1 MSTTARRYFR
11 VTVPKGS
18 LLDFF
23 KRGSN
28 PTEVVKPHYKKSTDQ
43 LIEKI
48 EHNQGELLTSSKST
62 FIPIIGKE
70 SLSDSVSG
78 KELNGFQINRWIPR
92 RSIYSKKLAA
102 SSQYQTAVNIILDS
116 TYTHVTGRSV
126 DDSAELSDIQE
137 RFKLIKKVQINFG
150 LIISDIEL
158 TRTHTLGQ
166 LRNLLLQKLDP
177 SLKVVDEQ
185 LPNAIY
191 VDPTAYMTTN
201 VSVGEF
207 LGSKQKEVK
216 FNELLKS
223 VQRVEKG
230 ATIGR
235 T

>member
-28 PTEVVKPHYKKSTDQ
+28 PTEVVKPRHKKSTEQ

-48 EHNQGELLTSSKST
+48 EENQGELSSSSKST
-62 FIPIIGKE
+62 FIPIIGKD
-70 SLSDSVSG
+70 SLSGSKSG
-78 KELNGFQINRWIPR
+78 KELNDFQIHRWIPR

-102 SSQYQTAVNIILDS
+102 SYQYQTAINIVLDS
-116 TYTHVTGRSV
+116 TYTHVTRRSI
-126 DDSAELSDIQE
+126 DDAAELSDIQE

-150 LIISDIEL
+150 LIISDVEL
-158 TRTHTLGQ
+158 TRVHTLGQ
-166 LRNLLLQKLDP
+166 LRNLLFEKLDP
-177 SLKVVDEQ
+177 CLKVVDEQ

-191 VDPTAYMTTN
+191 VDSTAYTSTN

-207 LGSKQKEVK
+207 LGSKQKQIK
-216 FNELLKS
+216 FNELLKR
-223 VQRVEKG
+223 VEKVEKG
-230 ATIGR
+230 AKMGGT
-235 T
+235 